1 MKKFLLLGA
10 AIAALNFSTPIMAN
24 DNQTDA
30 ETSLAEKGANE
41 LDVFTKLFGNMFP
54 KDDTPIEPALL
65 AKSER
70 IAGALVPAG
79 SYRKIMAETFQKV
92 VGPMMDGIDQVPLS
106 TIAVFAGVPE
116 DNIALKDGATTS
128 DVMTII
134 DPHYKQR
141 NRAMMTSITDVMIDL
156 SDEIEPSIRAG
167 MARAYARRF
176 SASELEAAAE
186 FYETEAG
193 AKIAGE
199 SLAIFTS
206 PEVMS
211 ASMEMMP
218 KFMERFFGVMEEI
231 TNGSDSLPPPR
242 KFGDLGEDDLRKMS
256 ELMGVDRESMGGSG
270 FEAVETALAEAADPA
285 ADEFCS
291 EDDECYSEAQGDLA
305 ADPGSWSARERE
317 TVAKLEAEHQIAF
330 EKYFAAQ
337 EAATEN
343 ARKRLQKD

>member
-1 MKKFLLLGA
+1 MKKFLLLGT
-10 AIAALNFSTPIMAN
+10 AIAALHFSAPIMAN
-24 DNQTDA
+24 DNQDA
-30 ETSLAEKGANE
+30 VESNVAEKGANE
-41 LDVFTKLFGNMFP
+41 LAAINKLFENMFP
-54 KDDTPIEPALL
+54 TDDTPIEPALV

-70 IAGALVPAG
+70 IAGALVPVG
-79 SYRKIMAETFQKV
+79 SYRKIMAETFQKII
-92 VGPMMDGIDQVPLS
+92 GPMMEGIDQVPLS
-106 TIAVFAGVPE
+106 TIAVFAGISE
-116 DNIALKDGATTS
+116 DDIALKDGATTS

-141 NRAMMTSITDVMIDL
+141 NRAMMASITDVMIDL
-156 SDEIEPSIRAG
+156 SDEIEPSIRTG

-176 SASELEAAAE
+176 STSELEAAAA

-193 AKIAGE
+193 AKVAGE

-218 KFMERFFGVMEEI
+218 KFMERIFGVMEEI
-231 TNGSDSLPPPR
+231 SNGSDSLPPPR
-242 KFGDLGEDDLRKMS
+242 KFGDLSEDELRKIS

-270 FEAVETALAEAADPA
+270 FEAVETVFAEAADSTS
-285 ADEFCS
+285 DEVCS

-305 ADPGSWSARERE
+305 ADPGNWSAQERE
-317 TVAKLEAEHQIAF
+317 TVAKLEAEHQTAF
-330 EKYFAAQ
+330 EQYFAAQ